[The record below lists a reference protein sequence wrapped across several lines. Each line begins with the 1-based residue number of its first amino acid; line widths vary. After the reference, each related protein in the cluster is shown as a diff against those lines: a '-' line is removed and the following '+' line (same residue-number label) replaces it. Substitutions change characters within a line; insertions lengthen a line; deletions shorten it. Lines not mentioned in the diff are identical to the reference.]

1 MRDEGLARR
10 DLIAAG
16 FAGAALLGLPD
27 RAALAQS
34 GDKAPDAPRSS
45 PAVARAHRV
54 EVPMPHGG
62 VAAGHPLAA
71 MAGTRM
77 LMQGGTAADAAVA
90 AMAVMN
96 VVEPWASS
104 AAGNGFATCFERRS
118 GKVQS
123 LAFTGGAPAL
133 LDPNVDP
140 KELDSGHKAVAVPGA
155 FGGWIALA
163 RRYGRLP
170 LATLLEP
177 AIGYARDGHPLD
189 ASIAMFI
196 RRQQAV
202 LARYPTSAAI
212 FLPGGQPPA
221 PRAIFRN
228 LPLARTFQSL
238 TDAETRALKGG
249 ADRDKA
255 LSAAYDQFYTGPIAQ
270 DMTRFSQANGGW
282 LRMEDM
288 RAYRPVWEQPVSTVY
303 RGLDVYCSPLTSR
316 TGLELCEQLN
326 IVEGW
331 DLASLAGDRASLTHL
346 LIEAIK
352 ITKAD
357 VYRYAGDPRFVDV
370 PVATL
375 LSKDFAA
382 TRRKLI
388 DRMQAIA
395 FPEGAALATGKQ
407 PDRPTAIDEDTRGG
421 DTTSLS
427 VVDKEGN
434 AIAVTTTIGG
444 GFGTSVMMGDTG
456 LLCNNGLRVGSTAP
470 YADHPNAVAPGK
482 RALLGNGPVIVLDKG
497 QLKLVCG
504 TPGGET
510 IGQTQFQFLINALDL
525 EMPIQQA
532 IEAPRFALQAK
543 PSFYKPG
550 AFITVQLE
558 DRFAPADVSA
568 LKAKGHSVETVGA
581 FAIGSIQGVMVD
593 PSGARMGGSDPR
605 RMGYAV
611 GY

>member
-1 MRDEGLARR
+1 MWDEGLARR

-16 FAGAALLGLPD
+16 FAGAALLGLPG

-163 RRYGRLP
+163 QRYGRLP

-202 LARYPTSAAI
+202 LARHPTSAAI

-238 TDAETRALKGG
+238 ADAETRALKSG
-249 ADRDKA
+249 ADRDQA
-255 LSAAYDQFYTGPIAQ
+255 LSAAYDQFYIGPIAQ

-288 RAYRPVWEQPVSTVY
+288 RSYRPVWDNPVSTVY
-303 RGLDVYCSPLTSR
+303 RGMDVYCSPLTSR

-331 DLASLAGDRASLTHL
+331 DLASLASDRASLTHL

-352 ITKAD
+352 IAKAD

-395 FPEGAALATGKQ
+395 FPEGATLARSKQ
-407 PDRPTAIDEDTRGG
+407 PDRQAADEDARGG

-444 GFGTSVMMGDTG
+444 GFGTSVVMGDTG

-470 YADHPNAVAPGK
+470 YAGHPNAVASGK
-482 RALLGNGPVIVLDKG
+482 RALLGNGPIIVLDKG

-510 IGQTQFQFLINALDL
+510 IGQTQFQFLVNALDL

-532 IEAPRFALQAK
+532 IEAPRFALNAK

-550 AFITVQLE
+550 AAITIQLE

-568 LKAKGHSVETVGA
+568 LKAKRHSVEMVGA